1 MTQTHTD
8 TLKVPDATLHY
19 EVRGSGPVLLC
30 IPGGPADG
38 GGFAPIRDLL
48 ADRYTVVTYDPR
60 GLSRSPFD
68 GEPQDTTVQTF
79 ADDAHRLLAAVG
91 NEPAYVLGS
100 SSSGGG
106 LVGLELVADHPE
118 QVQALVAHEPP
129 TTRLL
134 DDADEHVA
142 FAREVYDTYLS
153 EGVGPAMGKFLATA
167 GLDQGEPQPPVES
180 TPEMDEAMARMQGNM
195 EFFLGHMWMPLSD
208 YVPDTSQLRSLP
220 IAVAVGE
227 ASEGQLA
234 HRAARALAEQLG
246 QEPAVFPGDHG
257 WGGEPEAFAR
267 RLDEVLGAY

>member
-1 MTQTHTD
+1 
-8 TLKVPDATLHY
+8 
-19 EVRGSGPVLLC
+19 
-30 IPGGPADG
+30 
-38 GGFAPIRDLL
+38 
-48 ADRYTVVTYDPR
+48 
-60 GLSRSPFD
+60 
-68 GEPQDTTVQTF
+68 
-79 ADDAHRLLAAVG
+79 
-91 NEPAYVLGS
+91 
-100 SSSGGG
+100 
-106 LVGLELVADHPE
+106 
-118 QVQALVAHEPP
+118 
-129 TTRLL
+129 
-134 DDADEHVA
+134 
-142 FAREVYDTYLS
+142 
-153 EGVGPAMGKFLATA
+153 MGKFLATA